1 MTNFLCPMLRAW
13 CAIALLALA
22 ATNALAQEQSIA
34 EQRMVGTW
42 YGEFA
47 PSASSPMKRSITAQR
62 FITVRRAD
70 GTFTLQARMYQDGKK
85 VAEARNSG
93 MWGISNGMY
102 FTVTT
107 EVNGKPSDAKRPEA
121 INAYL
126 VKALDANRFEYMHVA
141 SGSQFTVTRAD
152 PANVRLPD

>member
-1 MTNFLCPMLRAW
+1 MTSFLCPMLRALF
-13 CAIALLALA
+13 AIVLLAPA
-22 ATNALAQEQSIA
+22 ATTALAQEQSMA

-47 PSASSPMKRSITAQR
+47 PSASSPAQR

-126 VKALDANRFEYMHVA
+126 VKVLDANRFEYMHVA

>member
-1 MTNFLCPMLRAW
+1 MTNFLWPMLRAW
-13 CAIALLALA
+13 CAIVLVAMA
-22 ATNALAQEQSIA
+22 ATNAVAQEQSIA

-47 PSASSPMKRSITAQR
+47 PSANSPVQRAITVQR

-70 GTFTLQARMYQDGKK
+70 GTFTLQARMYQGDKK

-107 EVNGKPSDAKRPEA
+107 EVNGMPSDAKRPEA

-126 VKALDANRFEYMHVA
+126 VKALDPNRFDYMHVA
-141 SGSQFTVTRAD
+141 SGSQFTVTRTD
-152 PANVRLPD
+152 PANARLPD